1 MCVNKINSKLV
12 YIQLI
17 DWRLEFSKWWSSEFK
32 TIKISSSGTVFN
44 YYIDPGKKQF
54 RPWSDMVL
62 PFELN
67 PDIPLQVIVI
77 PTLC

>member
-32 TIKISSSGTVFN
+32 TIKIPSSGTVFN